1 MIPGLAKRDT
11 QTPEPL
17 TLPALQAGGVVHGFF
32 TREGGVSQG
41 IYAGLNCGPGSGDDR
56 EHVRQNRRRAKAAL
70 GLAAGDLVSLHQ
82 AHTAECVTVTRPW
95 PDGER
100 PRADGMATDRA
111 NVALG
116 VLTADCAPVLF
127 VDPQARVIGAA
138 HAGWRGAVDGVLD
151 STVDAMVAL
160 GAQRGRIVAGI
171 GPTIGPESYEVG
183 PEFPD
188 RVAAGPL
195 AADGFFQPAARD
207 GHFLFDLPGYVRA
220 RLQRAGVGQADWI
233 EEDTVPD
240 ATRFFSYRRAT
251 HNGEGDYGRLL
262 SAIALVD

>member
-11 QTPEPL
+11 TTPQPL
-17 TLPALQAGGVVHGFF
+17 TLDTLAGEGVVHGFF

-56 EHVRQNRRRAKAAL
+56 EYVRQNRRRAKAAL
-70 GLAAGDLVSLHQ
+70 GLAAGDLISLHQ
-82 AHTAECVTVTRPW
+82 AHTNQCVTVTRPW
-95 PDGER
+95 PDGAR
-100 PRADGMATDRA
+100 PRADGMATDRP

-151 STVDAMVAL
+151 STVDAMAAL
-160 GAQRGRIVAGI
+160 GAHRARIVAGI
-171 GPTIGPESYEVG
+171 GPTIGPGSYEVG
-183 PEFPD
+183 PEFPE
-188 RVAAGPL
+188 RVAAGPI
-195 AADGFFQPAARD
+195 AAEDFFQPAERA

-220 RLQRAGVGQADWI
+220 RLERAGVGHAAWI
-233 EEDTVPD
+233 GWDTVPD
-240 ATRFFSYRRAT
+240 ETRFYSYRRAT
-251 HNGEGDYGRLL
+251 HRGEGDYGRLL
-262 SAIALVD
+262 SAIALLD